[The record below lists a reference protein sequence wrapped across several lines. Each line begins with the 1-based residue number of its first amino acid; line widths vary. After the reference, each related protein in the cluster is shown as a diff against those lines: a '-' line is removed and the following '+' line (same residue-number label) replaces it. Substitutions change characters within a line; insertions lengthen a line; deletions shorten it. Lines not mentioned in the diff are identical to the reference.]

1 MEVAEFLLPPLVTC
15 LLLIG
20 ITVYFGIHVIKREI
34 IFIDIALAQIAALGG
49 AVALVIEELNFLQ
62 VNQFQNPEK
71 SNLFA
76 YILSILFCTLAAA
89 IFTFLKNKI
98 IKIPLEA
105 IIGITYAV
113 ATTGAVIIFDKGPGG
128 DVHVHDMLI
137 GAILWITWDQ
147 VLRLLI
153 IVILV
158 GGFHIIF
165 RKKFFLG
172 FSRKNC

>member
-113 ATTGAVIIFDKGPGG
+113 ATTGAVIIFDKGPC
-128 DVHVHDMLI
+128 
-137 GAILWITWDQ
+137 
-147 VLRLLI
+147 
-153 IVILV
+153 
-158 GGFHIIF
+158 
-165 RKKFFLG
+165 LG
-172 FSRKNC
+172 FVV